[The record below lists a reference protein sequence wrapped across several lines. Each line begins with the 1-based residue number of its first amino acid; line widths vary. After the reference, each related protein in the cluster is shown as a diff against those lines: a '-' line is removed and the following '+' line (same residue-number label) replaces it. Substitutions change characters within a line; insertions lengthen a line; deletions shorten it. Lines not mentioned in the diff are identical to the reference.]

1 MQAANFSK
9 TQVFMFKHEIHPHE
23 QTQMGWV
30 VIFLSAMTL
39 CWLLTRTDSQ
49 GTFPAAPQ
57 PHHIYA
63 HPRQSHPAEGQPA
76 GPCSCTVV
84 HPEPSSDRGE
94 QPQESLSFAAQGALA
109 TSASAS
115 TSSAFQKVRVQHGMR
130 CELPVPWQRQR
141 CLLLSATQPLPLP
154 CCWAQLA
161 AARAVTQLASSQAM
175 PVAPWGKCGRRA
187 LQGRCWE
194 EPRASLALHLG
205 GCRAWK
211 PKHWQLLGNIMCYWQ
226 RTRCTSVVVS
236 APVAAGL
243 KASLCLYAFRKAVV
257 LKWAG
262 KAQVW
267 LSFAKSYL
275 NCAGN
280 MVINSSKSCLLPL
293 ASAHTLLIIFMC

>member
-130 CELPVPWQRQR
+130 CELPVPWQRQC
-141 CLLLSATQPLPLP
+141 CLLLSAMQPLPLP

-161 AARAVTQLASSQAM
+161 AARPCQWLPGVSVAEGHRKGDAERSPEHHWHCIWGAAALGSPSTGNYLETSCAIGSVHAVH
-175 PVAPWGKCGRRA
+175 P
-187 LQGRCWE
+187 
-194 EPRASLALHLG
+194 
-205 GCRAWK
+205 
-211 PKHWQLLGNIMCYWQ
+211 
-226 RTRCTSVVVS
+226 
-236 APVAAGL
+236 
-243 KASLCLYAFRKAVV
+243 
-257 LKWAG
+257 
-262 KAQVW
+262 
-267 LSFAKSYL
+267 
-275 NCAGN
+275 
-280 MVINSSKSCLLPL
+280 
-293 ASAHTLLIIFMC
+293 